1 MNREESWEIMQ
12 KSRNH
17 SKITQCIKI
26 ITQPIKKFTQPVTRS
41 RNLSH
46 FLSKGI
52 RIANELQV
60 LATEL
65 WVNRVTKK

>member
-26 ITQPIKKFTQPVTRS
+26 ITQPIEKFTQPVTRS